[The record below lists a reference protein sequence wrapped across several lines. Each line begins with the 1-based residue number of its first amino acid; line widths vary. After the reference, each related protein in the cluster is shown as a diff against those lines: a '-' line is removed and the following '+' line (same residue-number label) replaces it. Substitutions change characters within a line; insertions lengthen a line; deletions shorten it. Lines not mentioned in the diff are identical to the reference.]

1 MTEFHLTVSTP
12 NGHAARL
19 NAIRLTLRGALGDMA
34 ILADHAPIMTAI
46 LPGEC
51 RITASDGNERIGR
64 TESGILSVWKNQ
76 VTLLTERFAWQE
88 GSSNADP
95 FTL

>member
-19 NAIRLTLRGALGDMA
+19 SAIRLTLRGALGDMA

-51 RITASDGNERIGR
+51 HITAVDGNVRIGR
-64 TESGILSVWKNQ
+64 TESGILSVWKNK
-76 VTLLTERFAWQE
+76 VTLLTERFSWQE
-88 GSSNADP
+88 EASDTDP
-95 FTL
+95 FTE